1 MRIPAPQ
8 RTDQGHEGARV
19 DDSEV
24 SKWTRCVRTKKPHLK
39 LQLSRYS
46 PIPKKELLDE
56 TLAVVYRAK
65 YLADHRIRASQTAFP
80 ETSGPL
86 NITTLYRYYSSSS
99 PSPLSSTRIN
109 NPILM
114 KHANITTYRE
124 RPSTLHHLCRRRQL
138 LPFRHL

>member
-19 DDSEV
+19 EDSEV

-39 LQLSRYS
+39 PQLSRYS

-65 YLADHRIRASQTAFP
+65 YLAYHLSFGL
-80 ETSGPL
+80 GPH
-86 NITTLYRYYSSSS
+86 
-99 PSPLSSTRIN
+99 
-109 NPILM
+109 
-114 KHANITTYRE
+114 K
-124 RPSTLHHLCRRRQL
+124 RRFQKLRGL
-138 LPFRHL
+138 